1 MSGRKLLLDSN
12 IVIYLAKKQLQPEAF
27 LKADDMLF
35 ISDITFMETLGYA
48 FVDTI
53 ENQETQNLIS
63 ILLRTPIDETIV
75 QKVIAVRQNYKMKLP
90 DAIIAATALVHDCI
104 LVTRNISDF
113 SGLPG
118 LTVLNPFEVQES

>member
-12 IVIYLAKKQLQPEAF
+12 IVIYLAKKQLLPEAF
-27 LKADDMLF
+27 LRADDVLF

-48 FVDTI
+48 FADAT
-53 ENQETQNLIS
+53 EMQETQNLVS
-63 ILLRTPIDETIV
+63 ILIRTPIGEAIV
-75 QKVIAVRQNYKMKLP
+75 QKVIVLRQNQRIKLP
-90 DAIIAATALVHDCI
+90 DAIIAATALVNDCI

-118 LTVLNPFEVQES
+118 LGVLNPFENEVV